1 MQRSDSERVADML
14 VEIDDA
20 AEFVE
25 GYDVHSFL
33 ADRRTMKA
41 VAYSI
46 QIMGEAARGISLQFK
61 ADHPEVP
68 WAKIVGMRHRI
79 AHEYGAVNFRIVWTV
94 VHEDLPELRASLLPL
109 AVE

>member
-25 GYDVHSFL
+25 GYDVRSFL

-109 AVE
+109 AEE

>member
-1 MQRSDSERVADML
+1 MQHSDPERVADML

-20 AEFVE
+20 TEFVE
-25 GYDVHSFL
+25 GYDVQSFL

-41 VAYSI
+41 VAYSLL
-46 QIMGEAARGISLQFK
+46 IMGEAARSISLQFK

-94 VHEDLPELRASLLPL
+94 VHEDLPELRAALLPL
-109 AVE
+109 VEE

>member
-1 MQRSDSERVADML
+1 MQRSDPQRVSDML
-14 VEIDDA
+14 TEIDDI

-25 GYDVHSFL
+25 GYDVDSFL

-41 VAYSI
+41 VAFSL

-61 ADHPEVP
+61 TDHPEVP

-79 AHEYGAVNFRIVWTV
+79 AHEYGAVNFRIVWAV
-94 VHEDLPELRASLLPL
+94 ALEDLPGLRASLQSL
-109 AVE
+109 VEE